1 MVRSEHD
8 LLGDRDLSDDAYY
21 GIQTLRA
28 VENYQVTDIPIS
40 HFPNF
45 PIALAM
51 VKKAAALA
59 NAELQLIPPDVGA
72 AIVAAGKIG
81 QGATFSHDDS
91 YIKMP
96 EPIAGGPTG
105 DDAVTIA
112 IWAFP
117 TACGNRGLISYGDTG
132 LRRHFYQRLEGSCK
146 HASKK

>member
-8 LLGDRDLSDDAYY
+8 LLGDRDLPDDAYY

-45 PIALAM
+45 PIALAL

-72 AIVAAGKIG
+72 AIVSAC
-81 QGATFSHDDS
+81 DD
-91 YIKMP
+91 I
-96 EPIAGGPTG
+96 IAGELLDEFVVDMIQCVPACRRRCRHRLLPPPPLSIPSLVAAA
-105 DDAVTIA
+105 AVSA
-112 IWAFP
+112 PAP
-117 TACGNRGLISYGDTG
+117 APAG
-132 LRRHFYQRLEGSCK
+132 RR
-146 HASKK
+146 